1 VRAEIQLALNVLLH
15 ESTLEDIEVDTDAA
29 ITACTLFVT
38 ARPKFGPRQ
47 ANPFTLRLSDVSR
60 VRVALVNPDGS
71 TPPAG
76 MPEIHIRELNG
87 LIGHSKHR
95 QFGFDFID
103 SSRNDITRGLAIVD
117 WIGSD
122 TAARH
127 TLTFVYGVQSSK
139 GQSGVLLLRVWF
151 EQFDLRSADASSV
164 DLAAYADVDA
174 LAAAGVPIVV
184 VPAGTSE
191 GMSTMP
197 APISAELVDGALI
210 ALLFV
215 DTTTRRTRSR
225 AIGTGVWSG
234 KELKWLSPSRKL
246 YDLPAGKQ
254 FDIRPALTEWGQTG
268 DPLGGFA
275 FWTTVEIAQDDPISP
290 HVLVEKYLK
299 PGSEP
304 PRVDS

>member
-1 VRAEIQLALNVLLH
+1 M
-15 ESTLEDIEVDTDAA
+15 
-29 ITACTLFVT
+29 
-38 ARPKFGPRQ
+38 
-47 ANPFTLRLSDVSR
+47 
-60 VRVALVNPDGS
+60 ALVNPDGS

-87 LIGHSKHR
+87 LIRHSKHP

-122 TAARH
+122 TAAHH

-139 GQSGVLLLRVWF
+139 GQSGVLLVRVWF
-151 EQFDLRSADASSV
+151 EQFDLRTADASSV

-174 LAAAGVPIVV
+174 LAAVGVPIVV

-197 APISAELVDGALI
+197 APIPAELVDGALI

-215 DTTTRRTRSR
+215 DSTTRRTRSR

-234 KELKWLSPSRKL
+234 KELKWRSPSRKL

-254 FDIRPALTEWGQTG
+254 FDIRPALAEWGQTG

-290 HVLVEKYLK
+290 RVLVEKYLK

-304 PRVDS
+304 RRVDS